1 MERIEDVTM
10 KLKQYI
16 EIEFEPIKDSP
27 MLIELLLTGGESR
40 IFWEYDKLLKEKYG
54 EHEVV
59 GLEKNDMWYK
69 IKLKLEEQEKQNGI

>member
-1 MERIEDVTM
+1 M

-40 IFWEYDKLLKEKYG
+40 IFWEYDNLLKEKYG
-54 EHEVV
+54 ECEVV
-59 GLEKNDMWYK
+59 GLEKNDRYYK
-69 IKLKLEEQEKQNGI
+69 IKLKLEEQEKQNDKRLSC

>member
-1 MERIEDVTM
+1 M

-16 EIEFEPIKDSP
+16 EIEFKPIKDSQ
-27 MLIELLLTGGESR
+27 MVIELLLTGGESR